1 MMSGPPTAAGRS
13 QPETQLL
20 RQIQVAGSMAE
31 QAMARR
37 LAVNGTDLAA
47 MGHISAA
54 EPPIG
59 PRELSQRLG
68 LSPAAVTEVVDR
80 LETAGHLVRQRDTRD
95 RRRVQLRPS
104 ASAVGRVMAELAPL
118 TGELDGLAGSFD
130 EDERSAIRRYL
141 DGVLTAYTRYQQ
153 D

>member
-1 MMSGPPTAAGRS
+1 
-13 QPETQLL
+13 
-20 RQIQVAGSMAE
+20 MAE

-80 LETAGHLVRQRDTRD
+80 LETAGHLVRHRDTRD

-104 ASAVGRVMAELAPL
+104 AAAVGRVTAELAPL

-130 EDERSAIRRYL
+130 ERERAAIRRYL
-141 DGVLTAYTRYQQ
+141 AGVLAAYSRFQQ